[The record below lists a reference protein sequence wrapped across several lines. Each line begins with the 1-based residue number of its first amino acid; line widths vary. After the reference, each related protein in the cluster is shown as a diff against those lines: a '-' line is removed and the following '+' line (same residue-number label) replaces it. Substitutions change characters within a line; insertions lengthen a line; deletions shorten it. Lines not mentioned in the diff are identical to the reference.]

1 MALET
6 VKNTDSLTPP
16 AILLAVAEAQARAR
30 GDGVTIALRA
40 CWPGERAFL
49 AVRHGGLHWFYTEVW
64 RHGYVG
70 GGRAL
75 TRAEAIELLHDEE
88 ENT

>member
-1 MALET
+1 MTTDEQE
-6 VKNTDSLTPP
+6 VKNPP
-16 AILLAVAEAQARAR
+16 SAGALRLAVAEAEARVR

-70 GGRAL
+70 GGRPL
-75 TRAEAIELLHDEE
+75 TRAEAIELLAKEVG
-88 ENT
+88 